1 MWGRRRPAAF
11 TLCLN
16 PSAKI
21 RDVNVSRGLSM
32 TLAAALTIFAIAQ
45 PPPLQ
50 PSKKKKNEDKEP
62 ITQTLPVLK
71 DPPGAVSAETSKL
84 VFHVSPLSGK
94 GLLTPQTRDAL
105 NALMKLNHGAQIV
118 KLRAFVAGTGDIRRV
133 PAIVSEVF
141 TEKKQPLPAVTT
153 VQVGGLPLEGAQ
165 VVVEGVSV
173 EKKTI
178 HPNGLV
184 FFSGQKAADAP
195 SAIAQ
200 LEAAGKAVSVTSAS
214 MLQVTCF
221 LSSLDRIQPAR
232 DAVARTFPSAV
243 ANFVQALR
251 IGAEPFAVCEGI
263 ADRPQPGDP
272 VNITVNAALVSTPK
286 LVLTGAQMAFRDQDA
301 DLRLAFQRLQRAL
314 EPLGVSYKDV
324 VFSSIYPLTKVIA
337 DRTGMIA
344 AEFLPRQG
352 RLPGTVQVLEGLPSL
367 DASMAI
373 EVITAQ
379 RN

>member
-1 MWGRRRPAAF
+1 M
-11 TLCLN
+11 C
-16 PSAKI
+16 
-21 RDVNVSRGLSM
+21 RGLPFI
-32 TLAAALTIFAIAQ
+32 LIAALAVSAIAQ

-50 PSKKKKNEDKEP
+50 PNPKKKKNEDKEP
-62 ITQTLPVLK
+62 VTQTLPVQK
-71 DPPGAVSAETSKL
+71 DPPAAVAAETAKL
-84 VFHVSPLSGK
+84 VFHVSQLSGK
-94 GLLTPQTRDAL
+94 GLLTPQSHDAL

-118 KLRAFVAGTGDIRRV
+118 KIRAFVSGTGDMRRV
-133 PAIVSEVF
+133 QAIVGEVF
-141 TEKKQPLPAVTT
+141 TEKKQPLPSVST

-165 VVVEGVSV
+165 VVLESVSV
-173 EKKTI
+173 DKKPA

-195 SAIAQ
+195 PAIAQ
-200 LEAAGKAVSVTSAS
+200 LEGAAKAVGVTPSS

-232 DAVARTFPSAV
+232 DAAARTFPSAA

-251 IGAEPFAVCEGI
+251 ASTEPFAVCEGI

-272 VNITVNAALVSTPK
+272 ATITPNAALVSTPK
-286 LVLTGAQMAFRDQDA
+286 LVFTGTQMAFRDQDA

-324 VFSSIYPLTKVIA
+324 VFSSVYPLTKGVSDKTAAIS
-337 DRTGMIA
+337 
-344 AEFLPRQG
+344 AEFLPSGG
-352 RLPGTVQVLEGLPSL
+352 RLPGTTQILEGLPSL

-373 EVITAQ
+373 EVIAAS